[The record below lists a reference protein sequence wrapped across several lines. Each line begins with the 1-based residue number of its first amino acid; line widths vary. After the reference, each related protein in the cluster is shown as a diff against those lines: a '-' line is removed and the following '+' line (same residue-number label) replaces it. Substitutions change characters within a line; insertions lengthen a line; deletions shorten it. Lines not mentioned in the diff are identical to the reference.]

1 MKTVSMSG
9 ALRAHVGKKDAK
21 KNRREGKVPCV
32 LYGGKEQVHFTMEVS
47 DFKQIIFTP
56 EVYILKINI
65 EGKEYTAVLQDIQY
79 HPVTDRI
86 LHADFLEVIKGKP
99 VVIGV
104 PLKFTGVAPG
114 ILKGGKLRKKI
125 RKLTVR
131 GMLDDL
137 PDFIEI
143 SINKLDLNDNVK
155 VKDVTYPN
163 LEFLD
168 TPTSEIVGVKTG
180 RGAGMDIPL
189 DEDEPTEAA
198 ESAESETA
206 EGAEGTEEGAEGTE
220 NENKEGAE

>member
-21 KNRREGKVPCV
+21 KNRKEGKVPCV
-32 LYGGKEQVHFTMEVS
+32 LYGGKEQVHFTIDDS

-65 EGKEYTAVLQDIQY
+65 DGTEYTAVLQDIQY

-104 PLKFTGVAPG
+104 PLKFTGNAPG
-114 ILKGGKLRKKI
+114 VIKGGKLRKKI
-125 RKLTVR
+125 RKLTVK
-131 GMLDDL
+131 GMVEDL

-143 SINKLDLNDNVK
+143 SISKLDLNDNVK
-155 VKDVTYPN
+155 VKDITYPN

-180 RGAGMDIPL
+180 RGAGMDMPL
-189 DEDEPTEAA
+189 DEDEAA
-198 ESAESETA
+198 ESAEVEATEGSEAT
-206 EGAEGTEEGAEGTE
+206 EGADEGTNAAKEETTE
-220 NENKEGAE
+220 